1 MHAPETAI
9 TDPHALLDQHR
20 RDIEALDRRI
30 LHLVCERLELARQV
44 GDLKRDLAVPLR
56 NFGVEAR
63 VYQRFEDASSLLG
76 LDAGL
81 GRDLA
86 RFLIEKAVEEQA
98 TMRDAVYSGD
108 ELDTVVIGGK
118 GGMGRWIG
126 RFLAG
131 QGHRVRVI
139 DPADRETPFE
149 ETTSLGDAV
158 DADLVMVAVPMS
170 TCPEILEALGE
181 LRPRGVV
188 AEMCSLKGH
197 LGPTI
202 SGLRDAGV
210 RVISFHPMFGPDVRM
225 LEGRTVAFCS
235 DAPRADLEVV
245 EALFADTSARL
256 VEMDPAEH
264 DRRMGLVL
272 GLTHLANLVFAR
284 ALVLSE
290 VGAAALAEVAGVTF
304 GRQLDTTR
312 EVAGENPSLY
322 YEIQALNQLTPE
334 TGRWLREALDDW
346 LGAIEEPDDHR
357 FAELMTTC
365 RATLDDVNGSNDR

>member
-1 MHAPETAI
+1 MHASKTRTP
-9 TDPHALLDQHR
+9 DPHALLEQHR

-44 GDLKRDLAVPLR
+44 GNLKRSLAVPLR
-56 NFGVEAR
+56 NFGVEAQ
-63 VYQRFEDASSLLG
+63 VYRRFEDASSLLG
-76 LDAGL
+76 LDATV

-98 TMRDAVYSGD
+98 TLRDAVYAGD
-108 ELDTVVIGGK
+108 ALDTVVVGGK

-139 DPADRETPFE
+139 DPTSGESPFDE
-149 ETTSLGDAV
+149 AGSLAEAV
-158 DADLVMVAVPMS
+158 DADLIMVAVPMS
-170 TCPEILEALGE
+170 VCTEVLDE
-181 LRPRGVV
+181 LADLKPRGVV
-188 AEMCSLKGH
+188 AEMCSLKAH
-197 LGPTI
+197 LGPVVAR
-202 SGLRDAGV
+202 LRSAGV
-210 RVISFHPMFGPDVRM
+210 RTVSFHPLFGPDVRM
-225 LEGRTVAFCS
+225 LEGRTVAFCT
-235 DAPRADLEVV
+235 DAPRADLDAV
-245 EALFADTSARL
+245 EGLFADTSARL

-264 DRRMGLVL
+264 DHRMGLVL

-290 VGAAALAEVAGVTF
+290 VGPADLAEVAGVTF

-312 EVAGENPSLY
+312 EVAAENPSLY
-322 YEIQALNQLTPE
+322 YEIQSLNQLTPE
-334 TGRWLREALDDW
+334 TGRWLHTALDEW
-346 LGAIEEPDDHR
+346 LDAVQYPNDSR

-365 RATLDDVNGSNDR
+365 RAALDEARRNGV

>member
-1 MHAPETAI
+1 MSPPDI
-9 TDPHALLDQHR
+9 LPTDPHRLLEQHR

-56 NFGVEAR
+56 NFEVEAQ
-63 VYQRFEDASSLLG
+63 VYRRFEDASELLG
-76 LDAGL
+76 LDSGL

-86 RFLIEKAVEEQA
+86 RFLIEKAVAEQA
-98 TMRDAVYSGD
+98 SLRDAVYSGD
-108 ELDTVVIGGK
+108 ALDTVVVGGK

-131 QGHRVRVI
+131 QGHRVRVV
-139 DPADRETPFE
+139 DPADSGSPFE
-149 ETTSLGDAV
+149 EAPSLAASA

-170 TCPEILEALGE
+170 ACAGILEQLAAVG
-181 LRPRGVV
+181 PRGVV

-197 LGPTI
+197 LGPVLER
-202 SGLRDAGV
+202 LRAAGV
-210 RVISFHPMFGPDVRM
+210 RAVSFHPMFGPDVRM
-225 LEGRTVAFCS
+225 LEGRTVAFCT

-245 EALFADTSARL
+245 EGLFADTSARL

-284 ALVLSE
+284 ALVHSG
-290 VGAAALAEVAGVTF
+290 VGAAELAEVASVTF
-304 GRQLDTTR
+304 GRQIATTR
-312 EVAGENPSLY
+312 EVAAENPSLY
-322 YEIQALNQLTPE
+322 YEIQALNGLTPA
-334 TGRWLREALDDW
+334 TGRWLGEALDEW
-346 LGAIEEPDDHR
+346 LAAAAAPAPGR
-357 FAELMTTC
+357 FAELMESC
-365 RATLDDVNGSNDR
+365 RAALDGEPGTAP

>member
-1 MHAPETAI
+1 MHAPEISPA
-9 TDPHALLDQHR
+9 DPHALLEQHR

-44 GDLKRDLAVPLR
+44 GDLKRALAVPVR
-56 NFGVEAR
+56 NFGVEAQ
-63 VYQRFEDASSLLG
+63 VYRRFEDASSLLG

-98 TMRDAVYSGD
+98 TLQDAVYSGD
-108 ELDTVVIGGK
+108 ALDTVVVGGK
-118 GGMGRWIG
+118 GGMGRWIS

-139 DPADRETPFE
+139 DPSSCDTPFE
-149 ETTSLGDAV
+149 EAGSLQDAA
-158 DADLVMVAVPMS
+158 DADLIMVAVPM
-170 TCPEILEALGE
+170 TVCAEILEELGALQ
-181 LRPRGVV
+181 PRGVV

-197 LGPTI
+197 LQTVLDR
-202 SGLRDAGV
+202 LRSTGI
-210 RVISFHPMFGPDVRM
+210 RVVSFHPMFGPDVRM

-235 DAPRADLEVV
+235 DAPRADLETV
-245 EALFADTSARL
+245 EGLFADTSARL
-256 VEMDPAEH
+256 VEMDPGEH

-284 ALVLSE
+284 ALVHSG
-290 VGAAALAEVAGVTF
+290 VGSPALAEVAGVTF
-304 GRQLDTTR
+304 GRQMATTR

-322 YEIQALNQLTPE
+322 YEIQALNKLTPD
-334 TGRWLREALDDW
+334 TGRWLRQALDEW
-346 LGAIEEPDDHR
+346 MEAVEQPDDGR
-357 FAELMTTC
+357 FSDLMTTC
-365 RATLDDVNGSNDR
+365 RATLEDVERNGV